1 VLQVNVFLNA
11 GHSNY
16 ATKNAHPPTNTTT
29 TTTITTVAGKHK
41 EQNVLCIFEVG
52 HQRSSPQNALPTTT
66 AAATTSNTKKRQNDQ
81 NI

>member
-52 HQRSSPQNALPTTT
+52 HQRSYATKCSTHHHRRRHHFQHKKTTE
-66 AAATTSNTKKRQNDQ
+66 
-81 NI
+81 